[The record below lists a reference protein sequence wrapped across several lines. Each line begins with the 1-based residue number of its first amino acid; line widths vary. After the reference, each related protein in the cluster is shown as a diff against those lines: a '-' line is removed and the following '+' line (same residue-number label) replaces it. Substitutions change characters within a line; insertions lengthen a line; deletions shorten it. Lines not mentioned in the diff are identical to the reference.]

1 MVFEQPV
8 LELSN
13 FVVQFAKELV
23 MTVNILPVVLETYL
37 RLAVVGVGPLTE
49 PMMVVVLDTPEIVG
63 QDELI
68 VTVLELRVALLAPV
82 VFG

>member
-37 RLAVVGVGPLTE
+37 LLAVVGVGPLTE
-49 PMMVVVLDTPEIVG
+49 PMMVVVLDTPGIVG

-68 VTVLELRVALLAPV
+68 VVVLELLVALLAPV